1 MPFRAPIVYASLSAA
16 LAVGLVA
23 SPARAQ
29 DTTRT
34 QDSTRT
40 STRTQDSTR
49 VRTRARTSQQRI
61 PVRKESSGEVALPK
75 GLTAKQRDDSTT
87 RADSMAAAEK
97 VRTDSVAAA
106 EKVRQDS
113 VSAAEKVR
121 TDSLAA
127 IEKAR
132 SDSLAR
138 ADSTTRRDSTVRVDS
153 TTTQQ
158 VSQPQTPGNRYLF
171 GSSGFY
177 MGVAG
182 SGAIPTGDF
191 KTLGYGNGWGVNV
204 PIGWHK
210 PGNMLGLQ
218 LDLGYNQFN
227 GKSFL
232 IGGSAPTTLSNADP
246 KVWSANLNLTL
257 NFPLTESKRTNL
269 YLIGGGGAYRF
280 QNFGTTSALAGFLGN
295 DVIDP
300 NAAGNQSSRTKWGVN
315 GGAGLEFGVGPTSL
329 FVESRFVNV
338 FGKRDDNSSFSD
350 LFGSRTKDVRWVP
363 ISLGVTFR

>member
-1 MPFRAPIVYASLSAA
+1 MTFRAPIVYASISAA
-16 LAVGLVA
+16 LALGLAA

-40 STRTQDSTR
+40 RP
-49 VRTRARTSQQRI
+49 RTSQKRI
-61 PVRKESSGEVALPK
+61 QVRKESGGEVALPK
-75 GLTAKQRDDSTT
+75 GLTPQQRADSIA

-97 VRTDSVAAA
+97 LRADSAAA
-106 EKVRQDS
+106 LEKVRQDS
-113 VSAAEKVR
+113 IAAAEKVR

-127 IEKAR
+127 IEKVR
-132 SDSLAR
+132 SDSLAAIEKAR
-138 ADSTTRRDSTVRVDS
+138 ADSAARADSITAA
-153 TTTQQ
+153 QQ
-158 VSQPQTPGNRYLF
+158 MRSQSSDRYLF

-204 PIGWHK
+204 PLGWHK
-210 PGNMLGLQ
+210 AGNMLGVQ

-227 GKSFL
+227 GKSLL
-232 IGGSAPTTLSNADP
+232 IGGASPTTLTNADP
-246 KVWSANLNLTL
+246 KIWSANLNLTL

-300 NAAGNQSSRTKWGVN
+300 NASGNQSSRTKWGLN

-338 FGKRDDNSSFSD
+338 FGKRDDNASFSD